1 MSRLRAALR
10 IAMLAVFALAL
21 ASVPFLHLRLGARH
35 AHVHDTI
42 AQATSHPR

>member
-10 IAMLAVFALAL
+10 VAVLAVFALAL

-35 AHVHDTI
+35 THVHDTV
-42 AQATSHPR
+42 AQATGHPR